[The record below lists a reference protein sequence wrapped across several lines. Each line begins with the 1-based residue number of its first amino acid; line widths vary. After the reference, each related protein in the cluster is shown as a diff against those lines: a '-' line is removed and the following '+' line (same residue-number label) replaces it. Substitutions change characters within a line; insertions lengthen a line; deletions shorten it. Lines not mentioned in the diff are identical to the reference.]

1 MDRSAV
7 NEAFAGF
14 LDESKFSVEQI
25 RFGSLIVDELTAN
38 GVMEPARLYESPYVD
53 HGLVDAIFPED
64 VDVIV
69 DILRNMNARAV
80 PSGAA

>member
-1 MDRSAV
+1 M
-7 NEAFAGF
+7 
-14 LDESKFSVEQI
+14 K
-25 RFGSLIVDELTAN
+25 
-38 GVMEPARLYESPYVD
+38 PARLYESPYVD